1 MIYRLQRRFI
11 LICAVSVLLVVVL
24 IFVLIAVFQI
34 SSMNRALD
42 TLTDSLSAGNGRF
55 PDSFGDRIP
64 RPDAHKQEG
73 GVQWITPETRFSTR
87 YFTVWFD
94 GSGELESMDTA
105 SIYSVTDAEA
115 EEYAKRVVESGRER
129 GWIANLRYKVFDTEE
144 GMAVV
149 FVDGTIN
156 QALML
161 QSLGISG
168 VVLISAAVVILLL
181 IVLFSKRVMKPVAQ
195 SYEKQKQFITDANH
209 ELKTPLTLIL
219 TNLDIAEAE
228 LGKNEWLDDICSEG
242 QRMAELVNQLV
253 ALSRMDE
260 EQPARKDTDMRLSE
274 MVSEA
279 VSEFSVLAEDREKTL
294 VSEVEPGI
302 VYTGDEEML
311 RRLVSILLDNAI
323 QYCDAGGEIAVT
335 LKRRRHIVLS
345 VENTYRAVDEL
356 ELDRLFDRFYRADK
370 ARTYTGGFGVGL
382 SIAKSIAHRHRGE
395 IFAYK
400 KDREHI
406 GFRVVLK
413 P

>member
-1 MIYRLQRRFI
+1 MISRLQRRFI
-11 LICAVSVLLVVVL
+11 LICAVSVFLVVVL
-24 IFVLIAVFQI
+24 FFVLIAVFQI
-34 SSMNRALD
+34 SSMNRTLD

-64 RPDAHKQEG
+64 RPDAHQQEG
-73 GVQWITPETRFSTR
+73 GEQWITPETRFSTR

-181 IVLFSKRVMKPVAQ
+181 IVLFSKRVMKPIAQ

-228 LGKNEWLDDICSEG
+228 LGKNEWLDDIRSEG

>member
-1 MIYRLQRRFI
+1 
-11 LICAVSVLLVVVL
+11 
-24 IFVLIAVFQI
+24 
-34 SSMNRALD
+34 
-42 TLTDSLSAGNGRF
+42 
-55 PDSFGDRIP
+55 
-64 RPDAHKQEG
+64 
-73 GVQWITPETRFSTR
+73 
-87 YFTVWFD
+87 
-94 GSGELESMDTA
+94 
-105 SIYSVTDAEA
+105 
-115 EEYAKRVVESGRER
+115 
-129 GWIANLRYKVFDTEE
+129 
-144 GMAVV
+144 
-149 FVDGTIN
+149 
-156 QALML
+156 
-161 QSLGISG
+161 
-168 VVLISAAVVILLL
+168 
-181 IVLFSKRVMKPVAQ
+181 
-195 SYEKQKQFITDANH
+195 
-209 ELKTPLTLIL
+209 
-219 TNLDIAEAE
+219 
-228 LGKNEWLDDICSEG
+228 
-242 QRMAELVNQLV
+242 
-253 ALSRMDE
+253 
-260 EQPARKDTDMRLSE
+260 MRLSE